1 MGEVHT
7 VRASGQLR
15 PSARNIDSCRAPRRT
30 AGWCSA
36 RGTLQPGIRAAR
48 FRRTAGSHAWLWLSA
63 PARPGM
69 RNRMSDGGSGMKAQQ
84 VEMFVRAMATPA
96 DTTGLQELA
105 DSGKIRPETLVALV
119 GKTEGTG
126 AHDDWG
132 RVWADVVLRDWTGR
146 FLGIPAGDVAKQ
158 VIFVLSGGCPGV
170 ITPHIAAV
178 TREWVEVPD
187 KAASASDDKRLVV
200 GRAGSDPMP
209 PEEVGRMG
217 QIRKVAE
224 ATRAAMA
231 DAGLTDPKDVHL
243 VMVKVPGL
251 TTASIKDAESRGKTV
266 VSHDLTFGPEGAGV
280 YANDAAALG
289 VAMALGEVPE
299 SSLSD
304 DVVRRDW
311 DLYSEVA
318 MTSSGGEKRHG
329 EVVVFGNSTTS
340 QSMLRIG
347 HAVTKDFIDAEGVRN
362 ALRSA
367 GLQCN
372 GLPAES
378 DLSRLV
384 HVFAKSVIPG
394 SDQIRGQR
402 ITLLDDVDAYQIGKA
417 LGGMLVASVT
427 GRTTNYVSGGER
439 NSHQG
444 PPGGNIVA
452 AVVRTEATP

>member
-1 MGEVHT
+1 
-7 VRASGQLR
+7 
-15 PSARNIDSCRAPRRT
+15 
-30 AGWCSA
+30 
-36 RGTLQPGIRAAR
+36 
-48 FRRTAGSHAWLWLSA
+48 
-63 PARPGM
+63 
-69 RNRMSDGGSGMKAQQ
+69 MKAQR
-84 VEMFVRAMATPA
+84 VDMFVSPMATPS
-96 DTTGLQELA
+96 DTSGLQRLA
-105 DSGKIRPETLVALV
+105 DEGKIKPDTLVALV

-132 RVWADVVLRDWTGR
+132 RVWADVALRAWTAG
-146 FLGIPAGDVAKQ
+146 FLGIPVGEVAQ
-158 VIFVLSGGCPGV
+158 RVMFVLSGGCPGV

-187 KAASASDDKRLVV
+187 GAAPAGAEKRLVV

-224 ATRAAMA
+224 ATRRAMA

-266 VSHDLTFGPEGAGV
+266 VSHDLTFGPEGAGA

-289 VAMALGEVPE
+289 VAMALGEVKE
-299 SSLSD
+299 SALSD
-304 DVVRRDW
+304 SVVRRDW
-311 DLYSEVA
+311 NLYSEVA

-329 EVVVFGNSTTS
+329 EVVLFGNSSSS
-340 QSMLRIG
+340 QSPLRIG

-367 GLQCN
+367 GLRFKD
-372 GLPAES
+372 GLPDET

-394 SDQIRGQR
+394 SDLIRGQR
-402 ITLLDDVDAYQIGKA
+402 ITLLDDPDAYPIGKA

-452 AVVRTEATP
+452 AVVRTDD

>member
-1 MGEVHT
+1 
-7 VRASGQLR
+7 
-15 PSARNIDSCRAPRRT
+15 
-30 AGWCSA
+30 
-36 RGTLQPGIRAAR
+36 
-48 FRRTAGSHAWLWLSA
+48 
-63 PARPGM
+63 
-69 RNRMSDGGSGMKAQQ
+69 MKAQR
-84 VEMFVRAMATPA
+84 VDMYVSPSATPA
-96 DTTGLQELA
+96 DTSALQQLA
-105 DSGKIRPETLVALV
+105 DSGKIRPDTLVALV

-126 AHDDWG
+126 FHDDWG
-132 RVWADVVLRDWTGR
+132 RVWADVALRDWTAR
-146 FLGIPAGDVAKQ
+146 FLGIPVDEVAKH

-178 TREWVEVPD
+178 TREWVDVPGGE
-187 KAASASDDKRLVV
+187 SRGDKRLVV
-200 GRAGSDPMP
+200 GRSGSEAIA

-217 QIRKVAE
+217 MIRKVAE
-224 ATRAAMA
+224 ATHRAMS

-251 TTASIKDAESRGKTV
+251 TTASIRDAESRGKTV

-304 DVVRRDW
+304 DVVRRNW

-329 EVVVFGNSTTS
+329 EVVVFGNSSAS
-340 QSMLRIG
+340 QSPLVIG
-347 HAVTKDFIDAEGVRN
+347 HSVTRDFIDAQGVRN

-367 GLQCN
+367 GIRFQD
-372 GLPAES
+372 GLPDET
-378 DLSRLV
+378 DLDRLV

-394 SDQIRGQR
+394 SDQIRGR
-402 ITLLDDVDAYQIGKA
+402 HITLLDDADAYQIGKA

-452 AVVRTEATP
+452 AVVRAD

>member
-1 MGEVHT
+1 
-7 VRASGQLR
+7 
-15 PSARNIDSCRAPRRT
+15 
-30 AGWCSA
+30 
-36 RGTLQPGIRAAR
+36 
-48 FRRTAGSHAWLWLSA
+48 
-63 PARPGM
+63 
-69 RNRMSDGGSGMKAQQ
+69 MKAQR
-84 VEMFVRAMATPA
+84 VDMFVCPMASPS

-105 DSGKIRPETLVALV
+105 GAGKIKPETLVALV

-126 AHDDWG
+126 QHDDWG
-132 RVWADVVLRDWTGR
+132 RVWADVALREWTAK
-146 FLGIPAGDVAKQ
+146 FLGIQVAE
-158 VIFVLSGGCPGV
+158 VAERVMFVLSGGCPGV
-170 ITPHIAAV
+170 ITPHIVAV
-178 TREWVEVPD
+178 TRELIDVPD
-187 KAASASDDKRLVV
+187 KSGKAGEEKALVV
-200 GRAGSDPMP
+200 GRAGSDGIA

-217 QIRKVAE
+217 MIRKVAE
-224 ATRAAMA
+224 ATRQAME
-231 DAGLTDPKDVHL
+231 DAGLSDPKDVHL

-251 TTASIKDAESRGKTV
+251 TTASIRNAESRGKSV

-299 SSLSD
+299 SKLSD
-304 DVVRRDW
+304 EVVRRDW

-329 EVVVFGNSTTS
+329 EVVLFGNSPHS
-340 QSMLRIG
+340 LSPLRIG
-347 HAVTKDFIDAEGVRN
+347 HAVTKDFIDADGVRN

-367 GLQCN
+367 GIRFSD
-372 GLPAES
+372 GLPDEA

-452 AVVRTEATP
+452 AVVRFG

>member
-1 MGEVHT
+1 
-7 VRASGQLR
+7 
-15 PSARNIDSCRAPRRT
+15 
-30 AGWCSA
+30 
-36 RGTLQPGIRAAR
+36 
-48 FRRTAGSHAWLWLSA
+48 
-63 PARPGM
+63 
-69 RNRMSDGGSGMKAQQ
+69 MKAQR
-84 VEMFVRAMATPA
+84 VDMFVLPSATPA
-96 DTTGLQELA
+96 DTTGLQKLA
-105 DSGKIRPETLVALV
+105 DEGKIRPDTLVALV

-126 AHDDWG
+126 FHDDWG
-132 RVWADVVLRDWTGR
+132 RVWADVALRDWTAR
-146 FLGIPAGDVAKQ
+146 FLGIPVDEVAKH

-178 TREWVEVPD
+178 TREMVEVDRP
-187 KAASASDDKRLVV
+187 SSDKRLVV
-200 GRAGSDPMP
+200 GRTGSEAIA

-217 QIRKVAE
+217 MIRKVAE
-224 ATRAAMA
+224 ATHSAMA
-231 DAGLTDPKDVHL
+231 DAGVSEPKDVHL

-251 TTASIKDAESRGKTV
+251 TVASIRDAESRGKTV
-266 VSHDLTFGPEGAGV
+266 VSHDLTFGPEGAGS

-299 SSLSD
+299 SKLSD
-304 DVVRRDW
+304 DVVRRNW

-329 EVVVFGNSTTS
+329 EVVVFGNSTAS
-340 QSMLRIG
+340 VSPIVIG
-347 HAVTKDFIDAEGVRN
+347 HAVTRDFIDAQGVRD

-367 GLQCN
+367 GLHFKD
-372 GLPAES
+372 GLPDES
-378 DLSRLV
+378 DLGRLV

-394 SDQIRGQR
+394 SDRVRGQR
-402 ITLLDDVDAYQIGKA
+402 ITLLDDADAYQIGKA

-452 AVVRTEATP
+452 AVVRA

>member
-1 MGEVHT
+1 
-7 VRASGQLR
+7 
-15 PSARNIDSCRAPRRT
+15 
-30 AGWCSA
+30 
-36 RGTLQPGIRAAR
+36 
-48 FRRTAGSHAWLWLSA
+48 
-63 PARPGM
+63 
-69 RNRMSDGGSGMKAQQ
+69 MKAQR
-84 VEMFVRAMATPA
+84 VEMFVCTMATPA
-96 DTTGLQELA
+96 DISGLQRLA
-105 DSGKIRPETLVALV
+105 DEGKIRPDTLVALA

-126 AHDDWG
+126 QHDDWG
-132 RVWADVVLRDWTGR
+132 RVWADVVLREWTAK
-146 FLGIPAGDVAKQ
+146 FLSIPVSEVAKQ

-170 ITPHIAAV
+170 ITPHIAVV

-187 KAASASDDKRLVV
+187 GDAGPGEKRLVV
-200 GRAGSDPMP
+200 GRAGSEAMP

-217 QIRKVAE
+217 QILKVAE
-224 ATRAAMA
+224 ATRRAMA
-231 DAGLTDPKDVHL
+231 DAGLTDPGDVHL

-299 SSLSD
+299 SALSD
-304 DVVRRDW
+304 DVVRRNW

-329 EVVVFGNSTTS
+329 EVVLFGNATGSRS
-340 QSMLRIG
+340 SLRIG

-367 GLQCN
+367 GLQFDE
-372 GLPAES
+372 LPAER
-378 DLSRLV
+378 DLARLV

-394 SDQIRGQR
+394 SDQVRGQR

-452 AVVRTEATP
+452 AVVRT

>member
-1 MGEVHT
+1 
-7 VRASGQLR
+7 
-15 PSARNIDSCRAPRRT
+15 
-30 AGWCSA
+30 
-36 RGTLQPGIRAAR
+36 
-48 FRRTAGSHAWLWLSA
+48 
-63 PARPGM
+63 
-69 RNRMSDGGSGMKAQQ
+69 MKAQK
-84 VEMFVRAMATPA
+84 VEMFVVPMAAPS
-96 DTTGLQELA
+96 DTSGLQRLA
-105 DSGKIRPETLVALV
+105 DEGKIKPDTLVAIA

-126 AHDDWG
+126 QHDDWG
-132 RVWADVVLRDWTGR
+132 RVWADVSLRQWTSK
-146 FLGIPAGDVAKQ
+146 FLEIPLDDVAKQ

-170 ITPHIAAV
+170 ITPHIAVV
-178 TREWVEVPD
+178 TREWVEVPETGGE
-187 KAASASDDKRLVV
+187 KRLVV
-200 GRAGSDPMP
+200 GRAGSEPMP

-224 ATRAAMA
+224 ATHRAMA
-231 DAGLTDPKDVHL
+231 DAGLTDPRDVHL

-289 VAMALGEVPE
+289 VAMALGEVKE
-299 SSLSD
+299 SALSD
-304 DVVRRDW
+304 GVVRRDW
-311 DLYSEVA
+311 SLYSEVA

-329 EVVVFGNSTTS
+329 EVVVFGNSVAS
-340 QSMLRIG
+340 ASPLQIG
-347 HAVTKDFIDAEGVRN
+347 HAVTRDFIDAQGVRD
-362 ALRSA
+362 ALRAA
-367 GLQCN
+367 GLRFHG
-372 GLPAES
+372 GLPDES
-378 DLSRLV
+378 DLARLV

-402 ITLLDDVDAYQIGKA
+402 ITLLDDADAYQIGKA

-452 AVVRTEATP
+452 AIVRAD

>member
-1 MGEVHT
+1 
-7 VRASGQLR
+7 
-15 PSARNIDSCRAPRRT
+15 
-30 AGWCSA
+30 
-36 RGTLQPGIRAAR
+36 
-48 FRRTAGSHAWLWLSA
+48 
-63 PARPGM
+63 
-69 RNRMSDGGSGMKAQQ
+69 MKAQR
-84 VEMFVRAMATPA
+84 VEMYICPMATPS
-96 DTTGLQELA
+96 DTSGLQKLA
-105 DSGKIRPETLVALV
+105 DEGKIRPDTLVALA

-126 AHDDWG
+126 QHDDWG
-132 RVWADVVLRDWTGR
+132 RVWADVALREWTAK
-146 FLGIPAGDVAKQ
+146 FLGIPVTEVAKQ

-170 ITPHIAAV
+170 ITPHIAVV
-178 TREWVEVPD
+178 TREWVEIPD
-187 KAASASDDKRLVV
+187 GEAQANKDKRLVV
-200 GRAGSDPMP
+200 GRAGSDAMP

-217 QIRKVAE
+217 QIQKVAE
-224 ATRAAMA
+224 ATRRAMA
-231 DAGLTDPKDVHL
+231 DAGLTVPKDVHL

-299 SSLSD
+299 SKLSD
-304 DVVRRDW
+304 DVVRRNW

-329 EVVVFGNSTTS
+329 EVVLFGNSSSS
-340 QSMLRIG
+340 QSSLRIG

-367 GLQCN
+367 GLKFDA
-372 GLPAES
+372 LPAES

-394 SDQIRGQR
+394 SDQVRGHR

-452 AVVRTEATP
+452 AVVRVGE

>member
-1 MGEVHT
+1 
-7 VRASGQLR
+7 
-15 PSARNIDSCRAPRRT
+15 
-30 AGWCSA
+30 
-36 RGTLQPGIRAAR
+36 
-48 FRRTAGSHAWLWLSA
+48 
-63 PARPGM
+63 
-69 RNRMSDGGSGMKAQQ
+69 MKAQRVQ
-84 VEMFVRAMATPA
+84 MFVCPSATPA
-96 DTTGLQELA
+96 DTSGLQALA
-105 DSGKIRPETLVALV
+105 DAGKIKPDTLVALV

-132 RVWADVVLRDWTGR
+132 RVWADVALRQWTAS
-146 FLGIPAGDVAKQ
+146 FLGIPVDEVAKH

-178 TREWVEVPD
+178 TREWVEVPE
-187 KAASASDDKRLVV
+187 ARRSADKRLVV
-200 GRAGSDPMP
+200 GRAGSEAML

-224 ATRAAMA
+224 ATHRAMA

-266 VSHDLTFGPEGAGV
+266 VSHDLTFGPEGAGA

-289 VAMALGEVPE
+289 VAMAMGEVPE

-304 DVVRRDW
+304 EVVRRDW
-311 DLYSEVA
+311 NLYSEVA

-329 EVVVFGNSTTS
+329 EVVVFGNSTAS
-340 QSMLRIG
+340 LSPLRIG
-347 HAVTKDFIDAEGVRN
+347 HAVTRDFIDAQGVRD

-367 GLQCN
+367 GLRFKD
-372 GLPAES
+372 GLPDEA
-378 DLSRLV
+378 DLPRLV

-394 SDQIRGQR
+394 SDHVRGQR
-402 ITLLDDVDAYQIGKA
+402 ITLLDDADAYQIGKA

-452 AVVRTEATP
+452 AVVTVD

>member
-1 MGEVHT
+1 
-7 VRASGQLR
+7 
-15 PSARNIDSCRAPRRT
+15 
-30 AGWCSA
+30 
-36 RGTLQPGIRAAR
+36 
-48 FRRTAGSHAWLWLSA
+48 
-63 PARPGM
+63 
-69 RNRMSDGGSGMKAQQ
+69 MKAQR
-84 VEMFVRAMATPA
+84 VDMFVCPMASPS
-96 DTTGLQELA
+96 DTSGLQQLA
-105 DSGKIRPETLVALV
+105 DAGKIRPDTLVALV

-132 RVWADVVLRDWTGR
+132 RVWADVALREWTAK
-146 FLGIPAGDVAKQ
+146 FCGIPVADVAKQ

-178 TREWVEVPD
+178 TREWVDAPE
-187 KAASASDDKRLVV
+187 SSDDKRLVV
-200 GRAGSDPMP
+200 GRAGSDPIA

-217 QIRKVAE
+217 QIRKVAA
-224 ATRAAMA
+224 ATHAAMK
-231 DAGLTDPKDVHL
+231 DAGLTDPHDVHL

-251 TTASIKDAESRGKTV
+251 TVASIRDAESRGQSV
-266 VSHDLTFGPEGAGV
+266 VSHDLTFGPEGAGS

-299 SSLSD
+299 SALSD
-304 DVVRRDW
+304 EVVRRQW
-311 DLYSEVA
+311 ELYSEVA

-329 EVVVFGNSTTS
+329 EVVVFGNSEGS
-340 QSMLRIG
+340 RSPLRIG
-347 HAVTKDFIDAEGVRN
+347 HAVTRDFIDAEGVRT

-367 GLQCN
+367 GLKFN
-372 GLPAES
+372 GGLPDEG

-402 ITLLDDVDAYQIGKA
+402 ITLLDDTDAYQIGKA

-452 AVVRTEATP
+452 AVVRV

>member
-1 MGEVHT
+1 LKVQ
-7 VRASGQLR
+7 R
-15 PSARNIDSCRAPRRT
+15 
-30 AGWCSA
+30 
-36 RGTLQPGIRAAR
+36 
-48 FRRTAGSHAWLWLSA
+48 
-63 PARPGM
+63 
-69 RNRMSDGGSGMKAQQ
+69 
-84 VEMFVRAMATPA
+84 VEMFVCPSATPA
-96 DTTGLQELA
+96 DTSGLQQLA
-105 DSGKIRPETLVALV
+105 DAGKIRPDTLVALV

-132 RVWADVVLRDWTGR
+132 RIWADVALREWTAKL
-146 FLGIPAGDVAKQ
+146 LGKPVDEVAKR

-178 TREWVEVPD
+178 TREWVDEPD
-187 KAASASDDKRLVV
+187 RQDGDKRLVV
-200 GRAGSDPMP
+200 GRAGSEPIA

-217 QIRKVAE
+217 MIRKVAAATHE
-224 ATRAAMA
+224 AME

-251 TTASIKDAESRGKTV
+251 SIASIRDAESRGKTV

-280 YANDAAALG
+280 YANDGAALG

-299 SSLSD
+299 SALND
-304 DVVRRDW
+304 GVVRRNW

-329 EVVVFGNSTTS
+329 EVVVFGNSAAS
-340 QSMLRIG
+340 VSPLRIG
-347 HAVTKDFIDAEGVRN
+347 HSVTRDFIDAEGVRN

-367 GLQCN
+367 GLRFDD
-372 GLPAES
+372 GLPDEK

-394 SDQIRGQR
+394 SDQVRGHR
-402 ITLLDDVDAYQIGKA
+402 ITLLDDTHAYEIGKA

-452 AVVRTEATP
+452 AVVMAEP

>member
-1 MGEVHT
+1 
-7 VRASGQLR
+7 
-15 PSARNIDSCRAPRRT
+15 
-30 AGWCSA
+30 
-36 RGTLQPGIRAAR
+36 
-48 FRRTAGSHAWLWLSA
+48 
-63 PARPGM
+63 
-69 RNRMSDGGSGMKAQQ
+69 MKAQK
-84 VEMFVRAMATPA
+84 VEMFVCPMAAPS
-96 DTTGLQELA
+96 DTSGLQKLA
-105 DSGKIRPETLVALV
+105 EEGKIKPDTLVAIA

-126 AHDDWG
+126 QHDDWG
-132 RVWADVVLRDWTGR
+132 RVWADVALRQWTAR
-146 FLGIPAGDVAKQ
+146 FVGIPVDDVAKQ

-170 ITPHIAAV
+170 ITPHIAVV
-178 TREWVEVPD
+178 TREWVEVQGG
-187 KAASASDDKRLVV
+187 SGDKRLVV

-224 ATRAAMA
+224 ATHRAMA
-231 DAGLTDPKDVHL
+231 DAGLTDPHDVHL

-289 VAMALGEVPE
+289 VAMALGEVKE
-299 SSLSD
+299 SALSD
-304 DVVRRDW
+304 GVVRRDW
-311 DLYSEVA
+311 SLYSEVA

-329 EVVVFGNSTTS
+329 EVLVFGNSS
-340 QSMLRIG
+340 GARSSLVIG
-347 HAVTKDFIDAEGVRN
+347 HAVTKDFIDAEGVRS

-367 GLQCN
+367 GLQFN

-378 DLSRLV
+378 DLLRLV

-444 PPGGNIVA
+444 PPGGNIIA
-452 AVVRTEATP
+452 AVVRTDPA

>member
-1 MGEVHT
+1 
-7 VRASGQLR
+7 
-15 PSARNIDSCRAPRRT
+15 
-30 AGWCSA
+30 
-36 RGTLQPGIRAAR
+36 
-48 FRRTAGSHAWLWLSA
+48 
-63 PARPGM
+63 
-69 RNRMSDGGSGMKAQQ
+69 MKAQR
-84 VEMFVRAMATPA
+84 VEMFVCPSATPA
-96 DTTGLQELA
+96 DTSKLQALA
-105 DSGKIRPETLVALV
+105 ESGKIKPDTLVALV

-126 AHDDWG
+126 FHDDWG
-132 RVWADVVLRDWTGR
+132 RVWADVALRDWTAK
-146 FLGIPAGDVAKQ
+146 FLRVPVDEVANH

-178 TREWVEVPD
+178 TREWVDVPD
-187 KAASASDDKRLVV
+187 RGWPGEKRLVV
-200 GRAGSDPMP
+200 GRAGSDAIV

-217 QIRKVAE
+217 MIRKVAE
-224 ATRAAMA
+224 ATRRAME
-231 DAGLTDPKDVHL
+231 DAGLTDATDVHL
-243 VMVKVPGL
+243 VIVKVPGL

-304 DVVRRDW
+304 DVVRRNW

-329 EVVVFGNSTTS
+329 EVVVFGNSNAS
-340 QSMLRIG
+340 VSPLVIG

-367 GLQCN
+367 GLRFKD
-372 GLPAES
+372 GIPDEA
-378 DLSRLV
+378 DLGRLV
-384 HVFAKSVIPG
+384 HIFAKSVIPG
-394 SDQIRGQR
+394 SDQVRGQR

-452 AVVRTEATP
+452 AVVRAG

>member
-1 MGEVHT
+1 
-7 VRASGQLR
+7 
-15 PSARNIDSCRAPRRT
+15 
-30 AGWCSA
+30 
-36 RGTLQPGIRAAR
+36 
-48 FRRTAGSHAWLWLSA
+48 
-63 PARPGM
+63 
-69 RNRMSDGGSGMKAQQ
+69 MKAQR
-84 VEMFVRAMATPA
+84 VDMFVCPSATPA
-96 DTTGLQELA
+96 DTSGLQALA
-105 DSGKIRPETLVALV
+105 DAGKIKPDTLVALV

-132 RVWADVVLRDWTGR
+132 RVWADVALREWTAK
-146 FLGIPAGDVAKQ
+146 FLGIPAGDVAKH

-187 KAASASDDKRLVV
+187 HRSNGQKRLVV
-200 GRAGSDPMP
+200 GRAGSEAIA

-217 QIRKVAE
+217 MIDKVAAATHE
-224 ATRAAMA
+224 ALK

-251 TTASIKDAESRGKTV
+251 TVASIADAESRGKTV
-266 VSHDLTFGPEGAGV
+266 VSHDLTFGPEGAGA

-299 SSLSD
+299 SKLSD

-329 EVVVFGNSTTS
+329 EVVVFGNSSTS
-340 QSMLRIG
+340 QSELQIG
-347 HAVTKDFIDAEGVRN
+347 HAVTRDFIDAAGVRH
-362 ALRSA
+362 ALRVA
-367 GLQCN
+367 GLRFKDS
-372 GLPAES
+372 LPDEA
-378 DLSRLV
+378 DLDRLV

-394 SDQIRGQR
+394 SDRIRGQR
-402 ITLLDDVDAYQIGKA
+402 ITLLDDGHAYEIGKA
-417 LGGMLVASVT
+417 LGGMLIASVT

-452 AVVRTEATP
+452 AVVRAET

>member
-1 MGEVHT
+1 
-7 VRASGQLR
+7 
-15 PSARNIDSCRAPRRT
+15 
-30 AGWCSA
+30 
-36 RGTLQPGIRAAR
+36 
-48 FRRTAGSHAWLWLSA
+48 
-63 PARPGM
+63 
-69 RNRMSDGGSGMKAQQ
+69 MKAQC
-84 VEMFVRAMATPA
+84 VDMFVSPSATPA
-96 DTTGLQELA
+96 DTSRLQALA
-105 DSGKIRPETLVALV
+105 EGGHIKPDTLVALV

-126 AHDDWG
+126 FHDDWG
-132 RVWADVVLRDWTGR
+132 RVWADVALRDWTAR
-146 FLGIPAGDVAKQ
+146 FLGIPVDDVAQ
-158 VIFVLSGGCPGV
+158 HVIFVLSGGCPGV

-178 TREWVEVPD
+178 TREWVEAPEQRKD
-187 KAASASDDKRLVV
+187 GEKRLVV
-200 GRAGSDPMP
+200 GRAGSDAIP

-217 QIRKVAE
+217 MIRKVAD
-224 ATRAAMA
+224 ATDRAMA
-231 DAGLTDPKDVHL
+231 DAGLSDPKDVHL

-251 TTASIKDAESRGKTV
+251 TVASIRDAESRGKTV

-299 SSLSD
+299 SKLSD
-304 DVVRRDW
+304 GVVRRDW

-329 EVVVFGNSTTS
+329 EVVVFGNSTAS
-340 QSMLRIG
+340 VSPLVIG
-347 HAVTKDFIDAEGVRN
+347 HAVTKDFIDAEGVRR

-367 GLQCN
+367 GLRFRD
-372 GLPAES
+372 GLPDEA
-378 DLSRLV
+378 DLGRLV

-402 ITLLDDVDAYQIGKA
+402 ITLLDDADAYQIGKA
-417 LGGMLVASVT
+417 LGGMLIASVT

-452 AVVRTEATP
+452 AVVRAG

>member
-1 MGEVHT
+1 MFICPM
-7 VRASGQLR
+7 AA
-15 PSARNIDSCRAPRRT
+15 PS
-30 AGWCSA
+30 
-36 RGTLQPGIRAAR
+36 
-48 FRRTAGSHAWLWLSA
+48 
-63 PARPGM
+63 
-69 RNRMSDGGSGMKAQQ
+69 
-84 VEMFVRAMATPA
+84 
-96 DTTGLQELA
+96 DTSGLQQLA
-105 DSGKIRPETLVALV
+105 DAGQIKPDTLVAIA

-126 AHDDWG
+126 QHDDWG
-132 RVWADVVLRDWTGR
+132 RVWADVALRQWTSK
-146 FLGIPAGDVAKQ
+146 FLGIPVEDVAKH

-170 ITPHIAAV
+170 ITPHVAVV
-178 TREWVEVPD
+178 TREWVDVPD
-187 KAASASDDKRLVV
+187 SGPTEDKNEVKRLVV
-200 GRAGSDPMP
+200 GRAGSDPIP

-224 ATRAAMA
+224 ATHRALA
-231 DAGLTDPKDVHL
+231 DAGLRDPRDVHL

-289 VAMALGEVPE
+289 VAMALGEVKE
-299 SSLSD
+299 SALSD
-304 DVVRRDW
+304 GVVRRDW
-311 DLYSEVA
+311 NLYSEVA

-329 EVVVFGNSTTS
+329 EVLVFGNATASRS
-340 QSMLRIG
+340 SLRIG
-347 HAVTKDFIDAEGVRN
+347 HAVTKDFIDADGVRN

-367 GLQCN
+367 GLRFD
-372 GLPAES
+372 GLPAER
-378 DLSRLV
+378 DLLRLV

-394 SDQIRGQR
+394 SDQIRGHR

-452 AVVRTEATP
+452 AVVRTDD

>member
-1 MGEVHT
+1 
-7 VRASGQLR
+7 
-15 PSARNIDSCRAPRRT
+15 
-30 AGWCSA
+30 
-36 RGTLQPGIRAAR
+36 
-48 FRRTAGSHAWLWLSA
+48 
-63 PARPGM
+63 
-69 RNRMSDGGSGMKAQQ
+69 MKAQK
-84 VEMFVRAMATPA
+84 VEMFVVPMAAPSDTSGLQQLA
-96 DTTGLQELA
+96 DT
-105 DSGKIRPETLVALV
+105 GKIKPDTLVAIA

-126 AHDDWG
+126 QHDDWG
-132 RVWADVVLRDWTGR
+132 RVWADVALRQWTSR
-146 FLGIPAGDVAKQ
+146 FLGISIDDVAKQ

-170 ITPHIAAV
+170 ITPHIAVV
-178 TREWVEVPD
+178 TREWVEVAD
-187 KAASASDDKRLVV
+187 SVSKADKRLVV
-200 GRAGSDPMP
+200 GRAGSEAMA

-224 ATRAAMA
+224 ATHKAMA

-251 TTASIKDAESRGKTV
+251 TTASISDAESRGKTV
-266 VSHDLTFGPEGAGV
+266 ISHDLTFGPEGAGA

-289 VAMALGEVPE
+289 VAMAFGEVPE
-299 SSLSD
+299 SKLSD

-311 DLYSEVA
+311 SLYSEVA

-329 EVVVFGNSTTS
+329 EVLVFGNSSHS
-340 QSMLRIG
+340 QSPLRIG

-367 GLQCN
+367 GLQFD

-417 LGGMLVASVT
+417 LGGMPVASVP

-444 PPGGNIVA
+444 PPGGNIIA
-452 AVVRTEATP
+452 AVVRTG

>member
-1 MGEVHT
+1 
-7 VRASGQLR
+7 
-15 PSARNIDSCRAPRRT
+15 
-30 AGWCSA
+30 
-36 RGTLQPGIRAAR
+36 
-48 FRRTAGSHAWLWLSA
+48 
-63 PARPGM
+63 
-69 RNRMSDGGSGMKAQQ
+69 MKAQR
-84 VEMFVRAMATPA
+84 VDMFVCPSATPA
-96 DTTGLQELA
+96 DTSGLQALA
-105 DSGKIRPETLVALV
+105 DAGKIKPDTLVALV

-132 RVWADVVLRDWTGR
+132 RVWADVALREWTAR
-146 FLGIPAGDVAKQ
+146 FLGIPTGDVAKH

-187 KAASASDDKRLVV
+187 RESNGEKRLVV
-200 GRAGSDPMP
+200 GRAGSEAIA

-217 QIRKVAE
+217 MIRKVAAATHE
-224 ATRAAMA
+224 AMQ

-251 TTASIKDAESRGKTV
+251 TVASIADAESRGETV
-266 VSHDLTFGPEGAGV
+266 VSHDLTFGPEGAGA

-299 SSLSD
+299 SKLSD

-329 EVVVFGNSTTS
+329 EVVVFGNSSTS
-340 QSMLRIG
+340 QSELQIG
-347 HAVTKDFIDAEGVRN
+347 HAVTRDFIDAAGVRH
-362 ALRSA
+362 ALRVA
-367 GLQCN
+367 GLRFKDS
-372 GLPAES
+372 LPDEA
-378 DLSRLV
+378 DLHRLV

-394 SDQIRGQR
+394 SDRIRGQR
-402 ITLLDDVDAYQIGKA
+402 ITLLDDGHAYEIGKA

-452 AVVRTEATP
+452 AIVRAEN

>member
-1 MGEVHT
+1 
-7 VRASGQLR
+7 
-15 PSARNIDSCRAPRRT
+15 
-30 AGWCSA
+30 
-36 RGTLQPGIRAAR
+36 
-48 FRRTAGSHAWLWLSA
+48 
-63 PARPGM
+63 
-69 RNRMSDGGSGMKAQQ
+69 MKAQQ
-84 VEMFVRAMATPA
+84 VELFVCPMATPA
-96 DTTGLQELA
+96 DTTGLQKLVDA
-105 DSGKIRPETLVALV
+105 GKIRADTLVALV

-132 RVWADVVLRDWTGR
+132 RVWADVVLREWTGR
-146 FLGIPAGDVAKQ
+146 LLGIPAGEVASH

-170 ITPHIAAV
+170 ITPHIVAV

-187 KAASASDDKRLVV
+187 QAAGDKGLVV

-224 ATRAAMA
+224 ATRLAMA

-251 TTASIKDAESRGKTV
+251 TTASIKDAESRGQSV

-299 SSLSD
+299 AKLSD

-329 EVVVFGNSTTS
+329 EVVVFGNSSTS
-340 QSMLRIG
+340 QSRLRIG
-347 HAVTKDFIDAEGVRN
+347 HAVTRDFIDAEGVRN

-367 GLQCN
+367 GLHFN
-372 GLPAES
+372 ELPAEA

-402 ITLLDDVDAYQIGKA
+402 ITLLDDADAYQIGKA

-452 AVVRTEATP
+452 AVVRTE